1 MFEFENRLELQI
13 FVEKTIEQ
21 WIKSD
26 KSNNISPYYFSSDN
40 IYGKDGGLWVKD
52 IVPKIDNPVDAGR
65 VFGVLLK
72 IGETDKMI
80 GDFVKGVNDGHI
92 GTYGDLLHTLDEV
105 MYQIFN
111 AFIMF
116 NADRYMDLWLAYHEG
131 VDRLPVYFLQFQ
143 EVHMLKKYVFQA
155 IDIHILLG
163 YWNDRDINVDDI
175 IPVIDDASVAAD
187 VIDNFM
193 RVFAE
198 RADDLYGEIIIE
210 SVFDNIP
217 DDTAMIN
224 LARTLYKRMFHTV
237 FRRSREYFEKQH
249 RIVRDRI

>member
-1 MFEFENRLELQI
+1 MFEFDNRLELQI

-26 KSNNISPYYFSSDN
+26 KSNNISPYYFSNDR
-40 IYGKDGGLWVKD
+40 YGEDAWSWVRD
-52 IVPKIDNPVDAGR
+52 IIPKIDNAVDAGR

-80 GDFVKGVNDGHI
+80 GDFVKDGAANLVN
-92 GTYGDLLHTLDEV
+92 TYGDLLHKLDEV
-105 MYQIFN
+105 MYRVFSAFIRFN
-111 AFIMF
+111 AG
-116 NADRYMDLWLAYHEG
+116 RYMDLWLAYHEG

-143 EVHMLKKYVFQA
+143 EVHTLKNYVFQA

-163 YWNDRDINVDDI
+163 YWNDRDINTDDI
-175 IPVIDDASVAAD
+175 IPVIDDASIAAD

-198 RADDLYGEIIIE
+198 QADDLYGEIIIE
-210 SVFDNIP
+210 SVFDSIS

-224 LARTLYKRMFHTV
+224 LARTLYKRMFYKV
-237 FRRSREYFEKQH
+237 FSGNRGYFEKQH
-249 RIVRDRI
+249 RIVKDRI